1 MLIKSVITAAIVGLT
16 MMTAFA
22 QTTKVTDLPDVSV
35 IGVFQGEA
43 VDGQTKEFGVEEIE
57 FAFQHFL
64 YPGVKAEVFTTFA
77 KEDDGTHAAEFEEGY
92 VTFADVFN
100 TLLPS
105 QEWLPGVSVVV
116 GKRLLSIGR
125 LNVLHT
131 ESLPFVGHS
140 LANKQFFG
148 ESHGLSGEGAA
159 ASYLLPLPFFSQV
172 ELGFWT
178 PTAEEEEEEEDHSE
192 IEYENRIINGRVW
205 NAFKLQ
211 EATDL
216 EVGLSYVFGNPTA
229 DESYEEQHV
238 VGVDVVLNH
247 ELDKT
252 RTLKVHTEYYSA
264 SYAED
269 DETSRES
276 QDGGFVSTELSLD
289 DKHDVGLRY
298 GVLGKHGD
306 EGSTMSQLALSL
318 TRQLTDTTKFRVQYN
333 TGENVEDAI
342 YAQFIFGMGPHSHI
356 LQ

>member
-140 LANKQFFG
+140 LLYVSSHYKLDLMQCYVLCIYSRKQI
-148 ESHGLSGEGAA
+148 A
-159 ASYLLPLPFFSQV
+159 
-172 ELGFWT
+172 
-178 PTAEEEEEEEDHSE
+178 
-192 IEYENRIINGRVW
+192 
-205 NAFKLQ
+205 
-211 EATDL
+211 
-216 EVGLSYVFGNPTA
+216 
-229 DESYEEQHV
+229 
-238 VGVDVVLNH
+238 
-247 ELDKT
+247 
-252 RTLKVHTEYYSA
+252 
-264 SYAED
+264 
-269 DETSRES
+269 
-276 QDGGFVSTELSLD
+276 
-289 DKHDVGLRY
+289 
-298 GVLGKHGD
+298 
-306 EGSTMSQLALSL
+306 
-318 TRQLTDTTKFRVQYN
+318 
-333 TGENVEDAI
+333 
-342 YAQFIFGMGPHSHI
+342 
-356 LQ
+356 